1 MTTIN
6 TLSRQPT
13 KLDYASPTQFKF
25 SILKLPKV
33 EYFCTAVNIPG
44 ISLGETAQLT
54 TLKDIPLPGD
64 KLKYET
70 LSMTFLV
77 DEHLENYRE
86 MHGWLTGLGHPT
98 DHGDFR
104 RLLGSGKDRFPT
116 SNDSNIVSDAGKVT
130 NPPSSVGAIYSD
142 ATLSVL
148 SAKNNSIIEVR
159 FNDLWPLSLSGLS
172 YDQGATDVNYLDA
185 TVEFQYKIYEF
196 ATTGA
201 SKTTTTTS

>member
-6 TLSRQPT
+6 TLARQPT

-44 ISLGETAQLT
+44 ISLSESAQVT
-54 TLKDIPLPGD
+54 PLKDIPIPGD
-64 KLKYET
+64 KLKYES

-77 DEHLENYRE
+77 DEYLENYRE
-86 MHGWLTGLGHPT
+86 LHGWLTGLGFPK
-98 DHGDFR
+98 DHGEFR
-104 RLLGSGKDRFPT
+104 TLLGAGQDRFPT
-116 SNDSNIVSDAGKVT
+116 SSDSNPLADAGKVT
-130 NPPSSVGAIYSD
+130 NPPPNVGAIYSD

-159 FNDLWPLSLSGLS
+159 FSDVWPLSLSGLS

-201 SKTTTTTS
+201 SKPTTTTS